1 MTLAKYTP
9 EEEYGSELYLMAE
22 VKKHLAPCEFYNDE
36 DIRKVISKRI
46 ESLKHHRAD
55 IRAAM
60 YVSNFGEPVKKTT
73 WKASK
78 EESFVLDKENEENDR
93 EATEDEEVGED
104 QKHQDT
110 DDAEKKRVLQL
121 GKQQQGPHFTDLTR
135 VAIAAVRLS

>member
-9 EEEYGSELYLMAE
+9 EEEYGSELYLMTE

-60 YVSNFGEPVKKTT
+60 
-73 WKASK
+73 
-78 EESFVLDKENEENDR
+78 
-93 EATEDEEVGED
+93 
-104 QKHQDT
+104 
-110 DDAEKKRVLQL
+110 
-121 GKQQQGPHFTDLTR
+121 
-135 VAIAAVRLS
+135 